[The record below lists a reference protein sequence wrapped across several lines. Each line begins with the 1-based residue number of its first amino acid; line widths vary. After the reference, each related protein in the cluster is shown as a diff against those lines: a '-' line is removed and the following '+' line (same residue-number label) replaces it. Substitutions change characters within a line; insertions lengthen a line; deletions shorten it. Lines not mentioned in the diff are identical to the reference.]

1 MGMFDKNY
9 TFNPNDVTVA
19 TSEGYTSAPMQLAF
33 QGSRMLS
40 QAAGNALGYLD
51 EEQMLQQIYESADLS
66 TDEGRI
72 AAVEQ
77 VLAINPEKGAE
88 LQKMLTNQSI
98 GKAQLAT
105 ANLATETAQVQNATI
120 KYGTKLAN
128 EFTTTV
134 QAGGQKDFIANW
146 FQINNI
152 PLPANPPTTYVMA
165 TKYINEHFSG
175 DGEATVATAHRTDL
189 KEELNKA
196 KDNWIQQGVMRIV
209 AGEEA
214 PKTYTAS
221 EAFDVSLEDEMNTFQ
236 NYVTQQAAKR
246 KTENDAKRSGYFP
259 MANMSFTGM

>member
-1 MGMFDKNY
+1 MGMFD
-9 TFNPNDVTVA
+9 FNPADVRVA
-19 TSEGYTSAPMQLAF
+19 TSEGYTNAPMLGAYAGYGGMLQGIGKLAGF
-33 QGSRMLS
+33 Q
-40 QAAGNALGYLD
+40 D
-51 EEQMLQQIYESADLS
+51 EEDLLKEIYESADFS
-66 TDEGRI
+66 TNEGRI

-88 LQKMLTNQSI
+88 LQKMLTNKAVGQ
-98 GKAQLAT
+98 AQLAT
-105 ANLATETAQVQNATI
+105 ANLATESAKVQNATI

-146 FQINNI
+146 FQLNNI

-196 KDNWIQQGVMRIV
+196 KDNWIQQGVMRII

-221 EAFDVSLEDEMNTFQ
+221 EAFDVALEDEMNTFQ

-246 KTENDAKRSGYFP
+246 KAENDAKRSGYFP